1 MVSSC
6 HMRRVLWRMPNA
18 RVLASILKP
27 RETTSDDAHK
37 HTLMQNPFGQK
48 GLLGGN
54 QNNKVPCVVCAL
66 VCSALLL
73 CKSFCMQLFG
83 GPQKHLCNMSPVCS
97 TPLHCESSFERN
109 VNSELANFPVKHA
122 FRCEEDA
129 LGHPQMLFVA
139 IRGCFFTP
147 WGLKIFEDAQARTF
161 ELENSPTEK
170 PRLYGGVFLKQLS
183 KIALKKPACQIWE
196 ALVLSFCT
204 CMHVSSPPTTHR
216 IRDAPC
222 GGLKRKPIGGGRAT
236 QTQTSHTLHGRWGGP
251 TQRAEHAREGGSS
264 PGNRVC
270 GRACACQPSG
280 GQRQGGES
288 DHGRSLRPGV
298 CDRAG
303 THQPGKWSS

>member
-83 GPQKHLCNMSPVCS
+83 GPQNHLCNMSPVCS
-97 TPLHCESSFERN
+97 TPLHCESPFERN

-129 LGHPQMLFVA
+129 LEHPQMLFVA

-147 WGLKIFEDAQARTF
+147 WGVKNILIRCSSSNIRAREFSYRKTPIVWWSFFEAAVKNSSKKASVPNLGSTCSVILYLHACKLPSHPSNQGCAMWRAETQAHRGGRGA
-161 ELENSPTEK
+161 EPRRRKPAILSTE
-170 PRLYGGVFLKQLS
+170 GGVGPLKERS
-183 KIALKKPACQIWE
+183 MPGKVAALQATGCVAVPVPVNP
-196 ALVLSFCT
+196 LVAN
-204 CMHVSSPPTTHR
+204 VR
-216 IRDAPC
+216 EE
-222 GGLKRKPIGGGRAT
+222 RAT
-236 QTQTSHTLHGRWGGP
+236 M
-251 TQRAEHAREGGSS
+251 EG
-264 PGNRVC
+264 
-270 GRACACQPSG
+270 
-280 GQRQGGES
+280 
-288 DHGRSLRPGV
+288 H
-298 CDRAG
+298 
-303 THQPGKWSS
+303 